1 VLAACF
7 PYSVGGQ
14 HISNHMNDEPLIV
27 VYHLGDEVYAWRF
40 RRRQVNEVV
49 RSAVK
54 MMKDEELSFS
64 SRDLSYLVQILD
76 KRFNISKEGEGDSA
90 CSD

>member
-1 VLAACF
+1 
-7 PYSVGGQ
+7 
-14 HISNHMNDEPLIV
+14 MNDEPLIV

-40 RRRQVNEVV
+40 RPRQVNKVV

-64 SRDLSYLVQILD
+64 SRDLAYLVQILD
-76 KRFNISKEGEGDSA
+76 KRFNISKEDKGDSA

>member
-1 VLAACF
+1 M
-7 PYSVGGQ
+7 GGQ
-14 HISNHMNDEPLIV
+14 HIFIRMSDEPVTV

>member
-1 VLAACF
+1 
-7 PYSVGGQ
+7 
-14 HISNHMNDEPLIV
+14 MNDEPLIV

-54 MMKDEELSFS
+54 MMKDDELSFS

>member
-1 VLAACF
+1 
-7 PYSVGGQ
+7 
-14 HISNHMNDEPLIV
+14 MNDEPLIV